1 MAEPATVPEARCKT
15 SLASAYGLASETSPA
30 FTLPVSP
37 LLSTLLLDI
46 NSDLSKFLEDQTVH
60 GFLPMLGRRHRRY
73 YGTSTSSFPGPYTVP
88 PGLTSITMEK
98 ASEVRKRS
106 VSLSASQ
113 VSSME
118 TMLSGMCEV
127 SSWLDWW
134 LSTCGGFRDHLPI
147 EVRSDFERLMISGSR
162 ALEFLASQGY
172 STLGNL
178 FLVRRDALLAD
189 VRGTV
194 PAEEVARLR
203 YSPLPQSAAIFPNA
217 LLDSALLKMRAAAS
231 DALVQR
237 TLHPPRI
244 PRKPASAGQSGG
256 SSTAHAGQA
265 GTSGATQT
273 QKQSASSSTWASL
286 VRGRRKAKARL
297 PFPLPPE
304 APAAR
309 EVRAKEPG
317 RSQRDGVLLPMRVGG
332 CLSPHW
338 RQWQAIGAETWVVTV
353 LRDGYRVPFTD
364 SPPPLARTPVSFPTY
379 RAGSPRAQALLQ
391 EVEAMLAKGA
401 LEIARDPGPG
411 FYSRLFLV
419 EKATGGWRPVIDLS
433 HLNDFVQLTSFK
445 METVASVLL
454 SVREG
459 DFLASLDLKDAYFQI
474 PIHGSSRKLLRF
486 MSEGTV
492 YQFKALCFGL
502 STAPQVFTRVFA
514 AVSAWAHSHGIRL
527 LRYLDDW
534 LVLSSSE
541 KKAKESIRELLSL
554 CHTLGIVINEKKSDL
569 VPSQSAKYLSM
580 TIDTGAGK
588 VFPSLARVEKFL
600 TVAERFCSMQSPPAQ
615 LWQVILSHL
624 ASLERLV
631 PHGRLRMRSLQ
642 WHLKMHWSP
651 ESDPPSLPVALP
663 EEVRRDLSWWM
674 VRDHLLVGVRFGTP
688 APDLHLYSDA
698 SSSGWGAHLLD
709 QNVSGVWSA
718 QEKLLHIN
726 LLEMKA
732 LFLGLQAFQ
741 EVVAGHHVTA
751 MCDNSTVVA
760 YVNKRGHGVQVP
772 MFVDQPPSE
781 MDGEFRRPSRCEV
794 STRRVQRPGRCS
806 QPSRASCRDR
816 VVSPPSGGES
826 TSSSV
831 GQSVNRSV
839 CDLPQREAAPVL
851 LVCPGS
857 TGRLRGCV
865 SPSLGRPGSV
875 RVRSLSSGRSGD
887 RPRPRV
893 VACRDDS
900 GRASL
905 AREGVVCRL
914 AASTDPTTPG
924 STLLGQTASATPLQ
938 SVPSRRPRAEPS
950 RVATLKRHYRKSG
963 FSGRAARVLS
973 GVLRGSSSRLYQS
986 RWKIFCGWCRGRS
999 VAPVNASV
1007 PVVVDFLIHLRQDKG
1022 LSVSA
1027 VKDYCSALNSV
1038 LALKGLDL
1046 AASREIT
1053 TLLRSFARSV
1063 NPVELRPPAWDVSL
1077 VLQSLT
1083 GAPYEPLR
1091 TCEERF
1097 LAQKTLFLLALASAK
1112 RIGELHA
1119 LSYRVSH
1126 TRDWGE
1132 VSFAFVTGFVAKT
1145 QDPSSLA
1152 PRFEGFTVP
1161 ALPNARKNRNGRLL
1175 CPVRAVKVYLDR
1187 TASHRPRCER

>member
-1 MAEPATVPEARCKT
+1 M
-15 SLASAYGLASETSPA
+15 
-30 FTLPVSP
+30 
-37 LLSTLLLDI
+37 
-46 NSDLSKFLEDQTVH
+46 
-60 GFLPMLGRRHRRY
+60 
-73 YGTSTSSFPGPYTVP
+73 
-88 PGLTSITMEK
+88 
-98 ASEVRKRS
+98 
-106 VSLSASQ
+106 
-113 VSSME
+113 
-118 TMLSGMCEV
+118 
-127 SSWLDWW
+127 
-134 LSTCGGFRDHLPI
+134 
-147 EVRSDFERLMISGSR
+147 
-162 ALEFLASQGY
+162 
-172 STLGNL
+172 
-178 FLVRRDALLAD
+178 
-189 VRGTV
+189 
-194 PAEEVARLR
+194 
-203 YSPLPQSAAIFPNA
+203 
-217 LLDSALLKMRAAAS
+217 
-231 DALVQR
+231 
-237 TLHPPRI
+237 
-244 PRKPASAGQSGG
+244 
-256 SSTAHAGQA
+256 
-265 GTSGATQT
+265 
-273 QKQSASSSTWASL
+273 
-286 VRGRRKAKARL
+286 
-297 PFPLPPE
+297 
-304 APAAR
+304 
-309 EVRAKEPG
+309 
-317 RSQRDGVLLPMRVGG
+317 
-332 CLSPHW
+332 
-338 RQWQAIGAETWVVTV
+338 VTV
-353 LRDGYRVPFTD
+353 LRDGYRVLFKD

-379 RAGSPRAQALLQ
+379 RAGSPRAQALRQ

-433 HLNDFVQLTSFK
+433 HLNDFVQLTPFK

-514 AVSAWAHSHGIRL
+514 AVSAWAHARGIRL

-554 CHTLGIVINEKKSDL
+554 CRTLGIVINEKKSDL
-569 VPSQSAKYLSM
+569 VPSQSAKYLGM

-588 VFPSLARVEKFL
+588 VFPSLARVEKFPA
-600 TVAERFCSMQSPPAQ
+600 VAERFCSMQSPPAQ
-615 LWQVILSHL
+615 LWQVILGHL

-642 WHLKMHWSP
+642 WHLKSQWSP

-663 EEVRRDLSWWM
+663 EEARRDLSWLM

-732 LFLGLQAFQ
+732 LFLALQPFQ
-741 EVVAGHHVTA
+741 EDVAGHHVTA

-760 YVNKRGHGVQVP
+760 YVNKQGGTV
-772 MFVDQPPSE
+772 S
-781 MDGEFRRPSRCEV
+781 RPLCLLTSRLLRWTESFDV
-794 STRRVQRPGRCS
+794 HLEARYLP
-806 QPSRASCRDR
+806 
-816 VVSPPSGGES
+816 GES
-826 TSSSV
+826 NVLADVLSRRGQVV
-831 GQSVNRSV
+831 GTEWSLHPQVARALLRTWGNPSI
-839 CDLPQREAAPVL
+839 DLFATCLNAKLPLYCSLVPDPQAVFEDAFRHPWDDLDLYAFPPFA
-851 LVCPGS
+851 LV
-857 TGRLRGCV
+857 GRV
-865 SPSLGRPGSV
+865 SRN
-875 RVRSLSSGRSGD
+875 
-887 RPRPRV
+887 
-893 VACRDDS
+893 DS
-900 GRASL
+900 GRTSL
-905 AREGVVCRL
+905 AREGVVRRL

-924 STLLGQTASATPLQ
+924 STLLAQAASAAPLQ
-938 SVPSRRPRAEPS
+938 PVPSRRPRAEPS

-973 GVLRGSSSRLYQS
+973 GVLRESSSRLYQS

-1007 PVVVDFLIHLRQDKG
+1007 PLVVDFLIHLRQDKG

-1027 VKDYCSALNSV
+1027 LKGYCSALTSV
-1038 LALKGLDL
+1038 LALKGRDL

-1119 LSYRVSH
+1119 LSFRVSH

-1161 ALPNARKNRNGRLL
+1161 ALTNARKNRNGRLL

-1187 TASHRPRCER
+1187 TAPHRPRCERLFVTAGRSKKEISKTTVSFWLRKTISRAYELSGTALPVPAPRARETRGIAPSILFRKNFAVDQVLKAGTWRRHTTFTRHYLRDIAHKSLDTFHLGPVVAAQSVV

>member
-1 MAEPATVPEARCKT
+1 M
-15 SLASAYGLASETSPA
+15 
-30 FTLPVSP
+30 
-37 LLSTLLLDI
+37 
-46 NSDLSKFLEDQTVH
+46 
-60 GFLPMLGRRHRRY
+60 
-73 YGTSTSSFPGPYTVP
+73 
-88 PGLTSITMEK
+88 
-98 ASEVRKRS
+98 
-106 VSLSASQ
+106 
-113 VSSME
+113 
-118 TMLSGMCEV
+118 
-127 SSWLDWW
+127 
-134 LSTCGGFRDHLPI
+134 
-147 EVRSDFERLMISGSR
+147 
-162 ALEFLASQGY
+162 
-172 STLGNL
+172 
-178 FLVRRDALLAD
+178 
-189 VRGTV
+189 
-194 PAEEVARLR
+194 
-203 YSPLPQSAAIFPNA
+203 
-217 LLDSALLKMRAAAS
+217 
-231 DALVQR
+231 
-237 TLHPPRI
+237 
-244 PRKPASAGQSGG
+244 
-256 SSTAHAGQA
+256 
-265 GTSGATQT
+265 
-273 QKQSASSSTWASL
+273 
-286 VRGRRKAKARL
+286 
-297 PFPLPPE
+297 
-304 APAAR
+304 
-309 EVRAKEPG
+309 
-317 RSQRDGVLLPMRVGG
+317 
-332 CLSPHW
+332 
-338 RQWQAIGAETWVVTV
+338 TV
-353 LRDGYRVPFTD
+353 LRDGYRVPFKD

-379 RAGSPRAQALLQ
+379 RAGSPRAQALRQ
-391 EVEAMLAKGA
+391 EVEVMLAKGA

-433 HLNDFVQLTSFK
+433 HLNDFVQLTPFK

-514 AVSAWAHSHGIRL
+514 AVSAWAHARGIRL

-541 KKAKESIRELLSL
+541 KKAKESIRELLSV
-554 CHTLGIVINEKKSDL
+554 CRTLGIVINEMKSDL
-569 VPSQSAKYLSM
+569 VPSQSAKYLGM

-615 LWQVILSHL
+615 LWQVVLGHL

-642 WHLKMHWSP
+642 WHLKSQWSP

-663 EEVRRDLSWWM
+663 EEARRDLSWWM

-698 SSSGWGAHLLD
+698 SSSGWGCSPPRSKRVRD
-709 QNVSGVWSA
+709 VVRPG
-718 QEKLLHIN
+718 
-726 LLEMKA
+726 
-732 LFLGLQAFQ
+732 
-741 EVVAGHHVTA
+741 EVVAHQSSRNEGHVLGPSSLSRSCLGSP
-751 MCDNSTVVA
+751 CDRDVRQLHGCGVRQQTG
-760 YVNKRGHGVQVP
+760 GHGVEASV
-772 MFVDQPPSE
+772 FVDQPPSE
-781 MDGEFRRPSRCEV
+781 MDGVFRRPSRSEV
-794 STRRVQRPGRCS
+794 SSRRVQRPGRCT
-806 QPSRASCRDR
+806 QPSRASCGDR

-826 TSSSV
+826 TSSYV
-831 GQSVNRSV
+831 GQSVDRPV
-839 CDLPQREAAPVL
+839 RDLPQREAAPIL
-851 LVCPGS
+851 LACPGS

-865 SPSLGRPGSV
+865 SSSLGRPGSL
-875 RVRSLSSGRSGD
+875 RVPSLCSGRSGD
-887 RPRPRV
+887 RSRPAV
-893 VACRDDS
+893 FAGRDDS
-900 GRASL
+900 GRTSL
-905 AREGVVCRL
+905 AREGVVRRL

-924 STLLGQTASATPLQ
+924 SSLLGQAASAAPLQ
-938 SVPSRRPRAEPS
+938 PVPSRRPRAEPS

-973 GVLRGSSSRLYQS
+973 GVLRESSSRLYQS

-1027 VKDYCSALNSV
+1027 VKGYCSALNSV
-1038 LALKGLDL
+1038 LALKGRDL

-1161 ALPNARKNRNGRLL
+1161 ALTNARKNRNGRLL

-1187 TASHRPRCER
+1187 TAPHRPRCERLFVTAGRSKKEISKTTVSFWLRKTISRAYELSGTALPVPAPRARETRGIAPSILFRKNFAVDQVLKAGTWRRHTTFTRHYLRDIAHKSLDTFHLGPVVAAQSVV

>member
-1 MAEPATVPEARCKT
+1 M
-15 SLASAYGLASETSPA
+15 
-30 FTLPVSP
+30 
-37 LLSTLLLDI
+37 
-46 NSDLSKFLEDQTVH
+46 
-60 GFLPMLGRRHRRY
+60 
-73 YGTSTSSFPGPYTVP
+73 
-88 PGLTSITMEK
+88 
-98 ASEVRKRS
+98 
-106 VSLSASQ
+106 
-113 VSSME
+113 
-118 TMLSGMCEV
+118 
-127 SSWLDWW
+127 
-134 LSTCGGFRDHLPI
+134 
-147 EVRSDFERLMISGSR
+147 
-162 ALEFLASQGY
+162 
-172 STLGNL
+172 
-178 FLVRRDALLAD
+178 
-189 VRGTV
+189 
-194 PAEEVARLR
+194 
-203 YSPLPQSAAIFPNA
+203 
-217 LLDSALLKMRAAAS
+217 
-231 DALVQR
+231 
-237 TLHPPRI
+237 
-244 PRKPASAGQSGG
+244 
-256 SSTAHAGQA
+256 
-265 GTSGATQT
+265 
-273 QKQSASSSTWASL
+273 
-286 VRGRRKAKARL
+286 
-297 PFPLPPE
+297 
-304 APAAR
+304 
-309 EVRAKEPG
+309 
-317 RSQRDGVLLPMRVGG
+317 
-332 CLSPHW
+332 
-338 RQWQAIGAETWVVTV
+338 VTV
-353 LRDGYRVPFTD
+353 LRGGYRVPFKD
-364 SPPPLARTPVSFPTY
+364 SPSPLARTPVSFPTY
-379 RAGSPRAQALLQ
+379 RVGSPRAQALRQ
-391 EVEAMLAKGA
+391 EVEALLAKGA

-433 HLNDFVQLTSFK
+433 HLNDFFQLTPFK

-459 DFLASLDLKDAYFQI
+459 DFLASLDLKDSYFQI

-514 AVSAWAHSHGIRL
+514 AVSAWAHSRGIRL

-554 CHTLGIVINEKKSDL
+554 CRTLGIVINEKKSDL
-569 VPSQSAKYLSM
+569 VPSQSAKYLGM
-580 TIDTGAGK
+580 TINTGAGK

-615 LWQVILSHL
+615 LWQVILGHL

-663 EEVRRDLSWWM
+663 EEARRDLSWWM

-709 QNVSGVWSA
+709 QIVSGVWSA
-718 QEKLLHIN
+718 QEKLLHMN

-741 EVVAGHHVTA
+741 EDVAGHHVTA

-781 MDGEFRRPSRCEV
+781 MDGEFRRPSRCEI
-794 STRRVQRPGRCS
+794 SSRRVQRPGRCS
-806 QPSRASCRDR
+806 QPSRASCGDR

-826 TSSSV
+826 TSSCV
-831 GQSVNRSV
+831 GQSVNRPV

-851 LVCPGS
+851 LACPRS
-857 TGRLRGCV
+857 PGRLRGCV

-875 RVRSLSSGRSGD
+875 RVPSLSSGRSGD
-887 RPRPRV
+887 RPRPGV

-905 AREGVVCRL
+905 AREGVVRSL
-914 AASTDPTTPG
+914 AASADPTTPG

-938 SVPSRRPRAEPS
+938 SVPSRRPCAEPS
-950 RVATLKRHYRKSG
+950 RVATLQRHYQKSG

-973 GVLRGSSSRLYQS
+973 GVLREPSSRLYQS
-986 RWKIFCGWCRGRS
+986 RWRIFCGWCRGRS

-1027 VKDYCSALNSV
+1027 VKGYCSALNSV

-1063 NPVELRPPAWDVSL
+1063 TPV
-1077 VLQSLT
+1077 
-1083 GAPYEPLR
+1083 
-1091 TCEERF
+1091 
-1097 LAQKTLFLLALASAK
+1097 
-1112 RIGELHA
+1112 
-1119 LSYRVSH
+1119 
-1126 TRDWGE
+1126 
-1132 VSFAFVTGFVAKT
+1132 
-1145 QDPSSLA
+1145 
-1152 PRFEGFTVP
+1152 
-1161 ALPNARKNRNGRLL
+1161 
-1175 CPVRAVKVYLDR
+1175 
-1187 TASHRPRCER
+1187 

>member
-1 MAEPATVPEARCKT
+1 
-15 SLASAYGLASETSPA
+15 
-30 FTLPVSP
+30 
-37 LLSTLLLDI
+37 
-46 NSDLSKFLEDQTVH
+46 
-60 GFLPMLGRRHRRY
+60 
-73 YGTSTSSFPGPYTVP
+73 
-88 PGLTSITMEK
+88 
-98 ASEVRKRS
+98 
-106 VSLSASQ
+106 
-113 VSSME
+113 
-118 TMLSGMCEV
+118 
-127 SSWLDWW
+127 
-134 LSTCGGFRDHLPI
+134 
-147 EVRSDFERLMISGSR
+147 
-162 ALEFLASQGY
+162 
-172 STLGNL
+172 
-178 FLVRRDALLAD
+178 
-189 VRGTV
+189 
-194 PAEEVARLR
+194 
-203 YSPLPQSAAIFPNA
+203 
-217 LLDSALLKMRAAAS
+217 
-231 DALVQR
+231 
-237 TLHPPRI
+237 
-244 PRKPASAGQSGG
+244 
-256 SSTAHAGQA
+256 
-265 GTSGATQT
+265 
-273 QKQSASSSTWASL
+273 
-286 VRGRRKAKARL
+286 
-297 PFPLPPE
+297 
-304 APAAR
+304 
-309 EVRAKEPG
+309 
-317 RSQRDGVLLPMRVGG
+317 
-332 CLSPHW
+332 
-338 RQWQAIGAETWVVTV
+338 
-353 LRDGYRVPFTD
+353 
-364 SPPPLARTPVSFPTY
+364 
-379 RAGSPRAQALLQ
+379 
-391 EVEAMLAKGA
+391 MLAKGA

-419 EKATGGWRPVIDLS
+419 EKATVMPVIDLS
-433 HLNDFVQLTSFK
+433 HLNDFVQLTPFK

-514 AVSAWAHSHGIRL
+514 AVSAWAHSRGIRL

-534 LVLSSSE
+534 LVLSSLE

-554 CHTLGIVINEKKSDL
+554 CRTLGIVINEKKSDL
-569 VPSQSAKYLSM
+569 VPSQSAKYLGM

-588 VFPSLARVEKFL
+588 FFPSLARVEKFL

-615 LWQVILSHL
+615 LWQVILGHL

-663 EEVRRDLSWWM
+663 EEARRDLSWWM

-732 LFLGLQAFQ
+732 LFLGLQTFQ
-741 EVVAGHHVTA
+741 EDVAGHHVTA

-760 YVNKRGHGVQVP
+760 YVNKQGGTV
-772 MFVDQPPSE
+772 
-781 MDGEFRRPSRCEV
+781 SRSLCLL
-794 STRRVQRPGRCS
+794 T
-806 QPSRASCRDR
+806 SRLLRWTESFDVHLDARYL
-816 VVSPPSGGES
+816 PGES
-826 TSSSV
+826 NVLADVLSRRWQVV
-831 GQSVNRSV
+831 GTEWSLHPQVARALLHAWGNPSI
-839 CDLPQREAAPVL
+839 DLPQREAAPVL
-851 LVCPGS
+851 LACPRS
-857 TGRLRGCV
+857 PGRLRGCV

-875 RVRSLSSGRSGD
+875 RVPSLSSGRSGD
-887 RPRPRV
+887 RPRPGV

-900 GRASL
+900 GRTSL
-905 AREGVVCRL
+905 AREGVVRRL

-950 RVATLKRHYRKSG
+950 RVATLQRHYRKSG

-973 GVLRGSSSRLYQS
+973 GVLRESSSRLYQS

-1027 VKDYCSALNSV
+1027 VKGYCSALNSV

-1053 TLLRSFARSV
+1053 TLLLSFARSV

-1161 ALPNARKNRNGRLL
+1161 ALPNARKNHNRRLL
-1175 CPVRAVKVYLDR
+1175 CPVRAVKVYLYR
-1187 TASHRPRCER
+1187 TASHRPRCERLFVIAGRSKKEITKTISRAYELSGTALPVPAPRAHETRGIAPSILFRKNFAVDQVLKVGTWRRHTTFTRHYLRDIAHKSLDTFHLGPVVAAQSVV

>member
-1 MAEPATVPEARCKT
+1 M
-15 SLASAYGLASETSPA
+15 
-30 FTLPVSP
+30 
-37 LLSTLLLDI
+37 
-46 NSDLSKFLEDQTVH
+46 
-60 GFLPMLGRRHRRY
+60 
-73 YGTSTSSFPGPYTVP
+73 
-88 PGLTSITMEK
+88 
-98 ASEVRKRS
+98 
-106 VSLSASQ
+106 
-113 VSSME
+113 
-118 TMLSGMCEV
+118 
-127 SSWLDWW
+127 
-134 LSTCGGFRDHLPI
+134 
-147 EVRSDFERLMISGSR
+147 
-162 ALEFLASQGY
+162 
-172 STLGNL
+172 
-178 FLVRRDALLAD
+178 
-189 VRGTV
+189 
-194 PAEEVARLR
+194 
-203 YSPLPQSAAIFPNA
+203 
-217 LLDSALLKMRAAAS
+217 
-231 DALVQR
+231 
-237 TLHPPRI
+237 
-244 PRKPASAGQSGG
+244 
-256 SSTAHAGQA
+256 
-265 GTSGATQT
+265 
-273 QKQSASSSTWASL
+273 
-286 VRGRRKAKARL
+286 
-297 PFPLPPE
+297 
-304 APAAR
+304 
-309 EVRAKEPG
+309 
-317 RSQRDGVLLPMRVGG
+317 
-332 CLSPHW
+332 
-338 RQWQAIGAETWVVTV
+338 TV
-353 LRDGYRVPFTD
+353 LRDGYRVPFKD

-379 RAGSPRAQALLQ
+379 RAGSPRAQALRQ

-433 HLNDFVQLTSFK
+433 HLNDFVQLTPFK

-514 AVSAWAHSHGIRL
+514 AVSAWAHARGIRL

-554 CHTLGIVINEKKSDL
+554 CRTLGIVINEKKSDL
-569 VPSQSAKYLSM
+569 VPSQSAKYLGM

-588 VFPSLARVEKFL
+588 VFPSLAKVEKFL
-600 TVAERFCSMQSPPAQ
+600 VVAERFCSMQSPPAQ
-615 LWQVILSHL
+615 LWQVILGHL

-642 WHLKMHWSP
+642 WHLKSQWSP

-663 EEVRRDLSWWM
+663 EEARRDLSWWM

-709 QNVSGVWSA
+709 QNVSRVWSA

-732 LFLGLQAFQ
+732 LFLALQAFQ
-741 EVVAGHHVTA
+741 EDVAGHHVTA

-760 YVNKRGHGVQVP
+760 YVNKQGGTV
-772 MFVDQPPSE
+772 S
-781 MDGEFRRPSRCEV
+781 RPLCLLTSRLLRWTESFDV
-794 STRRVQRPGRCS
+794 HLEARYLP
-806 QPSRASCRDR
+806 
-816 VVSPPSGGES
+816 GES
-826 TSSSV
+826 NVLADVLSRRGQVV
-831 GQSVNRSV
+831 GTEWSLHPQVARALLRTWGNPSIDLFATCLNAKLPLYCSLVPDPQAVFEDAFRHPWDDLDLLRVPSV
-839 CDLPQREAAPVL
+839 C
-851 LVCPGS
+851 
-857 TGRLRGCV
+857 
-865 SPSLGRPGSV
+865 
-875 RVRSLSSGRSGD
+875 SGRSGD
-887 RPRPRV
+887 RSRPAV
-893 VACRDDS
+893 IASRDDS
-900 GRASL
+900 GRTSL
-905 AREGVVCRL
+905 AREGVVRRL

-924 STLLGQTASATPLQ
+924 STLLGQAASAAPLQ
-938 SVPSRRPRAEPS
+938 PVPSRRPCAEPS

-973 GVLRGSSSRLYQS
+973 GVLRESSSRLYQS

-1027 VKDYCSALNSV
+1027 VKGYCSALNSV
-1038 LALKGLDL
+1038 LALKGRDL

-1161 ALPNARKNRNGRLL
+1161 ALTNARKNRNGRLL

-1187 TASHRPRCER
+1187 TAPHRPRCERLFVTAGRSKKEISKTTVSFWLRKTISHAYELSGTALPVPAPRARETHGIAPSILFRKNFAVDQVLKAGTWRRHTTFTRHYLRDIAHKSLDTFHLGPVVAAQSVV

>member
-1 MAEPATVPEARCKT
+1 
-15 SLASAYGLASETSPA
+15 
-30 FTLPVSP
+30 
-37 LLSTLLLDI
+37 
-46 NSDLSKFLEDQTVH
+46 
-60 GFLPMLGRRHRRY
+60 
-73 YGTSTSSFPGPYTVP
+73 
-88 PGLTSITMEK
+88 
-98 ASEVRKRS
+98 
-106 VSLSASQ
+106 
-113 VSSME
+113 
-118 TMLSGMCEV
+118 
-127 SSWLDWW
+127 
-134 LSTCGGFRDHLPI
+134 
-147 EVRSDFERLMISGSR
+147 
-162 ALEFLASQGY
+162 
-172 STLGNL
+172 
-178 FLVRRDALLAD
+178 
-189 VRGTV
+189 
-194 PAEEVARLR
+194 
-203 YSPLPQSAAIFPNA
+203 
-217 LLDSALLKMRAAAS
+217 
-231 DALVQR
+231 
-237 TLHPPRI
+237 
-244 PRKPASAGQSGG
+244 
-256 SSTAHAGQA
+256 
-265 GTSGATQT
+265 
-273 QKQSASSSTWASL
+273 
-286 VRGRRKAKARL
+286 
-297 PFPLPPE
+297 
-304 APAAR
+304 
-309 EVRAKEPG
+309 
-317 RSQRDGVLLPMRVGG
+317 
-332 CLSPHW
+332 
-338 RQWQAIGAETWVVTV
+338 
-353 LRDGYRVPFTD
+353 
-364 SPPPLARTPVSFPTY
+364 
-379 RAGSPRAQALLQ
+379 
-391 EVEAMLAKGA
+391 MLAKGPLEIA
-401 LEIARDPGPG
+401 RDPGPLEIARDPGPG

-459 DFLASLDLKDAYFQI
+459 DFLAFLDLKDVYFQI

-514 AVSAWAHSHGIRL
+514 AVSAWAHSRGIRL

-541 KKAKESIRELLSL
+541 KKAKESIRELLLL
-554 CHTLGIVINEKKSDL
+554 CRTLGIVINEKKSDL
-569 VPSQSAKYLSM
+569 VPSQSAKYLGM

-615 LWQVILSHL
+615 LWQVILGHL

-642 WHLKMHWSP
+642 WHLRMHWSP

-663 EEVRRDLSWWM
+663 EEGRRDLSWWM
-674 VRDHLLVGVRFGTP
+674 VRDHLLTGVRFGTP

-826 TSSSV
+826 TSSCV
-831 GQSVNRSV
+831 GQSVNRPV

-851 LVCPGS
+851 LACSGS
-857 TGRLRGCV
+857 PGRLRGCV
-865 SPSLGRPGSV
+865 SPSLERPGSV
-875 RVRSLSSGRSGD
+875 RVPSLCSGRSGD
-887 RPRPRV
+887 RPRPGV

-905 AREGVVCRL
+905 AREGVVRRL
-914 AASTDPTTPG
+914 LLLLTQPTPD
-924 STLLGQTASATPLQ
+924 SALLGHAASATPLQ

-973 GVLRGSSSRLYQS
+973 GVLRESSSRLYQLG
-986 RWKIFCGWCRGRS
+986 WKIFCGWCRGRS
-999 VAPVNASV
+999 IAPVNATV

-1027 VKDYCSALNSV
+1027 VKGYCSALNSV

-1063 NPVELRPPAWDVSL
+1063 IPVELRPPAWDVSL

-1091 TCEERF
+1091 MCEERF

-1175 CPVRAVKVYLDR
+1175 CPVRAVTVYLDR
-1187 TASHRPRCER
+1187 TASHRPRCERLFVTAGRSKKEIAKATVSFWLRKPISRAYKLSGTALPVPAPRARETRGIAPSILFRKNFAVDQVLKADTWRRHTTFMRHYLRDIAHKSLDTFHLGPVVAAQSVV

>member
-1 MAEPATVPEARCKT
+1 M
-15 SLASAYGLASETSPA
+15 
-30 FTLPVSP
+30 
-37 LLSTLLLDI
+37 
-46 NSDLSKFLEDQTVH
+46 
-60 GFLPMLGRRHRRY
+60 M
-73 YGTSTSSFPGPYTVP
+73 
-88 PGLTSITMEK
+88 
-98 ASEVRKRS
+98 
-106 VSLSASQ
+106 
-113 VSSME
+113 
-118 TMLSGMCEV
+118 
-127 SSWLDWW
+127 
-134 LSTCGGFRDHLPI
+134 
-147 EVRSDFERLMISGSR
+147 SGSR
-162 ALEFLASQGY
+162 ALEFLASQGCT
-172 STLGNL
+172 TLGNL
-178 FLVRRDALLAD
+178 VLSRRDALLAD
-189 VRGTV
+189 VRSTV

-203 YSPLPQSAAIFPNA
+203 YSPMPQSAAIFPHA
-217 LLDSALLKMRAAAS
+217 LLDSALLRC
-231 DALVQR
+231 ALLPV
-237 TLHPPRI
+237 TLLC
-244 PRKPASAGQSGG
+244 SAPSIRPGFLG
-256 SSTAHAGQA
+256 SLRR
-265 GTSGATQT
+265 
-273 QKQSASSSTWASL
+273 L
-286 VRGRRKAKARL
+286 VRPVSPRLLARVRPAPLVLPRLRSSQLLRLPPVSLARERRRARARL
-297 PFPLPPE
+297 PFPRPPE

-309 EVRAKEPG
+309 EVKEKGPG
-317 RSQRDGVLLPMRVGG
+317 RSQPDGVTLPMRVGG

-338 RQWQAIGAETWVVTV
+338 RRWQEIGAETWVVTV
-353 LRDGYRVPFTD
+353 LRDGYHVPFKD
-364 SPPPLARTPVSFPTY
+364 FPPPLARTPVSFPMY
-379 RAGSPRAQALLQ
+379 RAGSPRAQALRQ

-433 HLNDFVQLTSFK
+433 HLNDFVQLTPFK

-514 AVSAWAHSHGIRL
+514 AVSAWAHARGIRL

-569 VPSQSAKYLSM
+569 VPSQSAKYLGI

-600 TVAERFCSMQSPPAQ
+600 AVAERFCTMQSPPAQ
-615 LWQVILSHL
+615 LWQVILGHL

-642 WHLKMHWSP
+642 WHLKTQWSP
-651 ESDPPSLPVALP
+651 EPDPPSLPVALP
-663 EEVRRDLSWWM
+663 EEARRDLSWWM
-674 VRDHLLVGVRFGTP
+674 VRDHLLTGVRFGTP

-698 SSSGWGAHLLD
+698 SSSGWGA
-709 QNVSGVWSA
+709 
-718 QEKLLHIN
+718 
-726 LLEMKA
+726 
-732 LFLGLQAFQ
+732 
-741 EVVAGHHVTA
+741 
-751 MCDNSTVVA
+751 
-760 YVNKRGHGVQVP
+760 
-772 MFVDQPPSE
+772 
-781 MDGEFRRPSRCEV
+781 
-794 STRRVQRPGRCS
+794 
-806 QPSRASCRDR
+806 
-816 VVSPPSGGES
+816 
-826 TSSSV
+826 
-831 GQSVNRSV
+831 
-839 CDLPQREAAPVL
+839 
-851 LVCPGS
+851 
-857 TGRLRGCV
+857 
-865 SPSLGRPGSV
+865 
-875 RVRSLSSGRSGD
+875 
-887 RPRPRV
+887 
-893 VACRDDS
+893 
-900 GRASL
+900 
-905 AREGVVCRL
+905 
-914 AASTDPTTPG
+914 TPG
-924 STLLGQTASATPLQ
+924 STLLGQAASATPLQ
-938 SVPSRRPRAEPS
+938 PVPPRRPRAEPS
-950 RVATLKRHYRKSG
+950 RVATLKRHYRKSS

-973 GVLRGSSSRLYQS
+973 GVLRESSSRLYQS

-1007 PVVVDFLIHLRQDKG
+1007 PVVVDFLIHLHQDKG

-1027 VKDYCSALNSV
+1027 VKGYCSALNSV
-1038 LALKGLDL
+1038 LALKGRDL
-1046 AASREIT
+1046 AASREIA

-1152 PRFEGFTVP
+1152 PRFEGFSVP

-1187 TASHRPRCER
+1187 TAPHRPRCERLFVTAGRSKKEIAKTTVSFWLRKTISRAYELSGTALPVPAPRARETRGIAPSILFRKNFAVDQVLKAGTWRKHTTFTCHYLRDIAHKSLDTFHLGPVVAAQSVV

>member
-1 MAEPATVPEARCKT
+1 M
-15 SLASAYGLASETSPA
+15 
-30 FTLPVSP
+30 
-37 LLSTLLLDI
+37 
-46 NSDLSKFLEDQTVH
+46 
-60 GFLPMLGRRHRRY
+60 
-73 YGTSTSSFPGPYTVP
+73 
-88 PGLTSITMEK
+88 
-98 ASEVRKRS
+98 
-106 VSLSASQ
+106 
-113 VSSME
+113 
-118 TMLSGMCEV
+118 
-127 SSWLDWW
+127 
-134 LSTCGGFRDHLPI
+134 
-147 EVRSDFERLMISGSR
+147 
-162 ALEFLASQGY
+162 
-172 STLGNL
+172 
-178 FLVRRDALLAD
+178 
-189 VRGTV
+189 
-194 PAEEVARLR
+194 
-203 YSPLPQSAAIFPNA
+203 
-217 LLDSALLKMRAAAS
+217 
-231 DALVQR
+231 
-237 TLHPPRI
+237 
-244 PRKPASAGQSGG
+244 
-256 SSTAHAGQA
+256 
-265 GTSGATQT
+265 
-273 QKQSASSSTWASL
+273 
-286 VRGRRKAKARL
+286 
-297 PFPLPPE
+297 
-304 APAAR
+304 
-309 EVRAKEPG
+309 
-317 RSQRDGVLLPMRVGG
+317 
-332 CLSPHW
+332 
-338 RQWQAIGAETWVVTV
+338 
-353 LRDGYRVPFTD
+353 
-364 SPPPLARTPVSFPTY
+364 
-379 RAGSPRAQALLQ
+379 
-391 EVEAMLAKGA
+391 
-401 LEIARDPGPG
+401 
-411 FYSRLFLV
+411 
-419 EKATGGWRPVIDLS
+419 
-433 HLNDFVQLTSFK
+433 
-445 METVASVLL
+445 
-454 SVREG
+454 
-459 DFLASLDLKDAYFQI
+459 
-474 PIHGSSRKLLRF
+474 
-486 MSEGTV
+486 
-492 YQFKALCFGL
+492 
-502 STAPQVFTRVFA
+502 
-514 AVSAWAHSHGIRL
+514 
-527 LRYLDDW
+527 
-534 LVLSSSE
+534 
-541 KKAKESIRELLSL
+541 
-554 CHTLGIVINEKKSDL
+554 INEKKSDL
-569 VPSQSAKYLSM
+569 LLSQSAKYLGM

-600 TVAERFCSMQSPPAQ
+600 LTERFCSMQSPPAQ
-615 LWQVILSHL
+615 LWQVILGHL

-642 WHLKMHWSP
+642 WHLRMQWSP
-651 ESDPPSLPVALP
+651 ESVPPSLPVALP
-663 EEVRRDLSWWM
+663 EEARRDLSWWM

-698 SSSGWGAHLLD
+698 SSSGWGAHFLD

-741 EVVAGHHVTA
+741 EDVAGHHVTA

-806 QPSRASCRDR
+806 QPSWASCRDR

-826 TSSSV
+826 TSSCV
-831 GQSVNRSV
+831 GQSVNRPV
-839 CDLPQREAAPVL
+839 CDMPQREAAPVL
-851 LVCPGS
+851 LACPGS
-857 TGRLRGCV
+857 PGRLRGCV

-875 RVRSLSSGRSGD
+875 RVPSLSSGRSGV
-887 RPRPRV
+887 RPHPGV

-905 AREGVVCRL
+905 AREGVVRRL
-914 AASTDPTTPG
+914 AASTDPTIAG
-924 STLLGQTASATPLQ
+924 STLLGTPLQ
-938 SVPSRRPRAEPS
+938 SVPSRRPRSEAS
-950 RVATLKRHYRKSG
+950 RVATLQRHYQKSG

-973 GVLRGSSSRLYQS
+973 GVLRESSSRLYQS

-1022 LSVSA
+1022 LSFSA
-1027 VKDYCSALNSV
+1027 VKGYCSALNSV

-1053 TLLRSFARSV
+1053 MLLRSFARSV

-1132 VSFAFVTGFVAKT
+1132 VSFPFVTGFVAKT

-1161 ALPNARKNRNGRLL
+1161 ALPNERKNRNGRLL

-1187 TASHRPRCER
+1187 TASHRPRCERLFVTAGRSKKEIAKTTVSFWLRKTISCAYELSGTALPVPAPRARETRGIAPSILFRKNFAVDQVLKAGTWRRHTTFTRHYLRDIAHKSLDTFHLGPVVAAQSVV